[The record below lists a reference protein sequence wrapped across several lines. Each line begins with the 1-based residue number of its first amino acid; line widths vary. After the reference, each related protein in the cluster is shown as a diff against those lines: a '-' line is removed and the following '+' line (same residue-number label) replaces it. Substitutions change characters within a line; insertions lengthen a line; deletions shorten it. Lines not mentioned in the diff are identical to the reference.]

1 MTSPD
6 YSNHFSLANIPF
18 GIASSPRHLT
28 PQCVTRLENTVI
40 FLGSLQRSGA
50 FVKISGLPE
59 GVFSKSTLNEFA
71 ALPKAVHREVRTV
84 LQNILIKE
92 LSSNSTE
99 DISAV
104 ILHLPVSVS
113 GFTDFSCSL
122 HHVRNAGRAILN
134 DESPPPGFFN
144 FPIGYNG
151 RSSTVVVSGTP
162 IVRPKG
168 HFFDRTATSG
178 KKPIIYGPCRAMDY
192 ELEVGV
198 LVGKGVPK
206 QQGVNAKDADEHIFG
221 MVILND
227 WSGEYIVSSD
237 EVKVARLT
245 QIVILA
251 RDIQGC
257 EMVPLGPLNGK
268 AFGTSIS
275 PWVVTLDAL
284 ESFKVSGPKPEAVLA
299 SHLEDVSGSE
309 SNYDISMKVE
319 LLNEGQITTLSES
332 NTRDLHWSGRQM
344 CAHLA
349 STGADLQTGDILGTG
364 TVSGPTDGSF
374 GCLLE
379 VTKGGK
385 DPVFLANGSK
395 RFYLQ
400 DGDVIRM
407 TALAGA
413 PGSGVGFGE
422 CVGELRP
429 AT

>member
-28 PQCVTRLENTVI
+28 PQCVTRLENTVV
-40 FLGSLQRSGA
+40 FLGALQQSGA
-50 FVKISGLPE
+50 FVKISGLPV

-92 LSSNSTE
+92 LPSSSTE

-104 ILHLPVSVS
+104 ILHLPVSVG

-168 HFFDRTATSG
+168 HFFDRTATSE

-198 LVGKGVPK
+198 IVGKGVPK
-206 QQGVNAKDADEHIFG
+206 QQGVDAKDADEHIFG

-227 WSGEYIVSSD
+227 WS
-237 EVKVARLT
+237 
-245 QIVILA
+245 A

-284 ESFKVSGPKPEAVLA
+284 ESFKASGPKPEAVLA

-309 SNYDISMKVE
+309 SNYDIGMKVE

-385 DPVFLANGSK
+385 EPVFLANGSK